1 MTEETKPVCI
11 GRFQINV
18 PAQATVILSHEMID
32 GFDIGTTEESEAAFR
47 TRIAAR
53 EADIQRRGPAVD
65 GSGGMVAASDLQV
78 PGMIGRAFV
87 FGRNR
92 GYLMKGEQRID
103 DEFVS
108 VEAHAHKGGMSFSLS
123 MKVADE
129 AEVKVAQALF
139 SRLRLRDEDEMPT
152 LSGFCIGRAIFA
164 EPLPPHRTEHI
175 AMHLG
180 LQSHPDL
187 AIAFVSMPGGGTDP
201 GLLAR
206 SADTDAAES
215 AAERLRV
222 TKLRAGQRDIN
233 GMPGEELLERF
244 RELNFATTYGF
255 MWETRGVD
263 GDPTQPFLSLEL
275 QAGISPEPGGKP
287 ADASLHEDAV
297 IALWDAIASSIR
309 QRPNGPQPPADPPA
323 DSPDQPPG
331 PKLGTTA
338 NACDVCPQSGWWQ
351 CREGGPGID
360 VHGGQVQYMRQGERM
375 PQALLLPR
383 QTLWQ
388 KVRRIQPSVESP
400 RLTAWTLV
408 DKRMR
413 PRVVSVVALAQAGA
427 PAAGAE
433 PGGAEP
439 RDEPRG
445 AVGSYVRTGE
455 TCPASG
461 WWRCEEIHA
470 LDGTRWFARGSVL
483 PVATFQVPPGVFAK
497 ADGPEVIQRRSLWQ
511 LVRQVEAPAVISSVN
526 SSVAAS
532 SPQPARAADAG
543 QSANEP
549 PALV

>member
-1 MTEETKPVCI
+1 MTEDTKPVCV
-11 GRFQINV
+11 GRFQVDV
-18 PAQATVILSHEMID
+18 PAQATVSLSHEMID

-47 TRIAAR
+47 ARIAAR
-53 EADIQRRGPAVD
+53 EADIQGRGPAVD

-92 GYLMKGEQRID
+92 GYLMEGERRID

-108 VEAHAHKGGMSFSLS
+108 VEVHAHKGGLSFSLS
-123 MKVADE
+123 MIVADE

-139 SRLRLRDEDEMPT
+139 SRLRLRDEDEMPA
-152 LSGFCIGRAIFA
+152 LAGFCIGRAIFA

-180 LQSHPDL
+180 LQNHPDL

-215 AAERLRV
+215 AADRLRV

-275 QAGISPEPGGKP
+275 QAGISPEAGGKP

-297 IALWDAIASSIR
+297 VALWDAIASSIR
-309 QRPNGPQPPADPPA
+309 VRPNGPPPLADAPADPPA
-323 DSPDQPPG
+323 GSPDQPPG
-331 PKLGTTA
+331 PQLGA
-338 NACDVCPQSGWWQ
+338 SAHAGDVCPQSGWWQ
-351 CREGGPGID
+351 CREGGPGVD
-360 VHGGQVQYMRQGERM
+360 VHGGQVQYIRQGERM

-388 KVRRIQPSVESP
+388 KVRRIQPSAESP

-413 PRVVSVVALAQAGA
+413 PRVVSVVALAEAGA
-427 PAAGAE
+427 PVLSGE
-433 PGGAEP
+433 MGGAESQAAS
-439 RDEPRG
+439 RA

-461 WWRCEEIHA
+461 WWRCEETHA

-483 PVATFQVPPGVFAK
+483 PVATFQVPPGVFAR

-511 LVRQVEAPAVISSVN
+511 LVRQVEAPAVA
-526 SSVAAS
+526 SVAAPS
-532 SPQPARAADAG
+532 QTQPVPAAG
-543 QSANEP
+543 SGPSANEP